1 MLISSKSMNSII
13 KEQLKK
19 VKSVVLEFNDTTTSI
34 FIPKSSHICTTLLNV
49 GSAYIISLNDELED
63 DIIEKNHNVY
73 PKFKDYKVELLEVVD
88 HWYKFAGIAQVDGI
102 DLHSEYFYYW
112 LKEGSFTI
120 LKEEI

>member
-1 MLISSKSMNSII
+1 MLIISQLMNSII
-13 KEQLKK
+13 KEQLEK
-19 VKSVVLEFNDTTTSI
+19 VKSVVLEFNDATTSI

-120 LKEEI
+120 LREEI

>member
-1 MLISSKSMNSII
+1 MNSII
-13 KEQLKK
+13 KEQLEK
-19 VKSVVLEFNDTTTSI
+19 VKSVTLDFNDTTTSI
-34 FIPKSSHICTTLLNV
+34 FIPKSSHICPTLLNV
-49 GSAYIISLNDELED
+49 GGAYIISLNDELDD
-63 DIIEKNHNVY
+63 DIIIINHNVY

-120 LKEEI
+120 LKEVV

>member
-1 MLISSKSMNSII
+1 MNNII
-13 KEQLKK
+13 KEQLEK
-19 VKSVVLEFNDTTTSI
+19 VKSVVLEYNDTTTSI

>member
-1 MLISSKSMNSII
+1 MNSII
-13 KEQLKK
+13 KEQLEK
-19 VKSVVLEFNDTTTSI
+19 VKSTTLEFNDTTTSI

-63 DIIEKNHNVY
+63 NIIVKNHNVY

>member
-1 MLISSKSMNSII
+1 MEGEIMDNMVTKDLASNIKFNNVNITDRFFGYYQNLIINEVIPY
-13 KEQLKK
+13 QWK
-19 VKSVVLEFNDTTTSI
+19 V
-34 FIPKSSHICTTLLNV
+34 
-49 GSAYIISLNDELED
+49 LNDELED

>member
-1 MLISSKSMNSII
+1 MLIISQSMNSII
-13 KEQLKK
+13 KEQLEK

-34 FIPKSSHICTTLLNV
+34 FISKSSHMCTTLLNV